1 MNNYQVIFMLVVEYW
16 WLAQYLI
23 GYTERCWDFVQP
35 QIVDLDRASDI
46 LL

>member
-23 GYTERCWDFVQP
+23 EYTERCWDFV
-35 QIVDLDRASDI
+35 DLDWASDI